1 MKNTRMIQNRI
12 IASATGM
19 HGYSNIIIINMLM
32 IVLLRSYPEYY
43 NQNNLLPVYEWTH
56 SKQHYTAEELGRI
69 LLTDTVPKEKICHV
83 QPTQIQHNVAFVVN
97 LHSLGDPKDLR
108 ADDNGVWERKGAPV
122 TFISVHKSYNGTS
135 VIAQRSKMGNH
146 PHHFKISRTYYHH
159 SSSKDFHRIITTVQ
173 GR

>member
-12 IASATGM
+12 IASATGI

-83 QPTQIQHNVAFVVN
+83 
-97 LHSLGDPKDLR
+97 
-108 ADDNGVWERKGAPV
+108 
-122 TFISVHKSYNGTS
+122 
-135 VIAQRSKMGNH
+135 
-146 PHHFKISRTYYHH
+146 
-159 SSSKDFHRIITTVQ
+159 
-173 GR
+173 